1 MDSIEQFI
9 LENCWRFP
17 KGYPDINNEDDKDL
31 LFNLFNENFTI
42 IRENNNNNIGFHIG
56 GYKRPSETLSDRNW
70 YFGNK
75 TGYLGTGFYFY
86 GDLEN
91 AKKDAEFLNLLN
103 KSKIISID
111 LSKYNLFRSD
121 NPEMFYDNM
130 VKLTQQIGLV
140 SPEISD
146 EIIDDGSLNEALD
159 DIVDVVKNDLDLSL
173 EENTIKEIII
183 GFIKDVRDKNDG
195 PLLSNRLLIPLN
207 YEGINNI
214 NTPLDN
220 FGVGSVLF
228 NIKEESISPLEIEK

>member
-1 MDSIEQFI
+1 
-9 LENCWRFP
+9 
-17 KGYPDINNEDDKDL
+17 
-31 LFNLFNENFTI
+31 
-42 IRENNNNNIGFHIG
+42 
-56 GYKRPSETLSDRNW
+56 
-70 YFGNK
+70 
-75 TGYLGTGFYFY
+75 
-86 GDLEN
+86 
-91 AKKDAEFLNLLN
+91 
-103 KSKIISID
+103 
-111 LSKYNLFRSD
+111 
-121 NPEMFYDNM
+121 M

-159 DIVDVVKNDLDLSL
+159 DIVDVVKNDLGLSL